1 MKIIPKAKAFT
12 KVEQGVKKKKRSIFT
27 HVDKM
32 KIVKKK
38 KNKTWFGLD
47 FFFIMRRG
55 NVKIYYIRTF
65 IFLPTTIVK
74 KSPWNNIKSNYEQMP
89 K

>member
-1 MKIIPKAKAFT
+1 LKIIPKAKAFT

-38 KNKTWFGLD
+38 KTKHDLD
-47 FFFIMRRG
+47 
-55 NVKIYYIRTF
+55 
-65 IFLPTTIVK
+65 
-74 KSPWNNIKSNYEQMP
+74 
-89 K
+89 